1 MAGGLVHIFN
11 LKAQWFPQ
19 NLAVFGTGSYIEM
32 ATTYQQPSEYV
43 FWAPGG
49 QNGGSSSGTSRRRS
63 VVPAESSRV
72 FEAKTRFGPVW
83 GVRNALWETA
93 EGHWEKLCC
102 RAIDAKGKITKI
114 LVFPWVA
121 PKGPFWPFLGP
132 GRSRADPKTP
142 FGRHAKVADN
152 NTITDGGSTA
162 PLYC

>member
-49 QNGGSSSGTSRRRS
+49 QNGGSSSGTSPRRS

-93 EGHWEKLCC
+93 KGHWEKLCC
-102 RAIDAKGKITKI
+102 RAIYAGIRKTPRGKM
-114 LVFPWVA
+114 WVA
-121 PKGPFWPFLGP
+121 PKVPFLGP
-132 GRSRADPKTP
+132 CGSRADPKTP
-142 FGRHAKVADN
+142 IWPPRKNH
-152 NTITDGGSTA
+152 S
-162 PLYC
+162 

>member
-19 NLAVFGTGSYIEM
+19 NLAVLGAGSYNEM
-32 ATTYQQPSEYV
+32 ATSYQQPSEYV

-49 QNGGSSSGTSRRRS
+49 QNGGSTSGTSPRRS
-63 VVPAESSRV
+63 DAPAERSRV
-72 FEAKTRFGPVW
+72 FEAKTAIRARLGGP
-83 GVRNALWETA
+83 ETA